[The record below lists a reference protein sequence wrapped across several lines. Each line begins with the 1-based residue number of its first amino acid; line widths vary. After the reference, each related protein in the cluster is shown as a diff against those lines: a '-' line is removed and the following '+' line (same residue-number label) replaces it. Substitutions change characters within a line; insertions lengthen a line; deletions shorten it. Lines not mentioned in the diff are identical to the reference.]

1 MGVCSMEGA
10 FSGGGQFKDFLCI
23 HYILCIGCT
32 SALDIRGSSVCN
44 ILRCTF
50 QPSCRP
56 FLND

>member
-10 FSGGGQFKDFLCI
+10 FSGGGQFEDLPCI

-50 QPSCRP
+50 
-56 FLND
+56 